1 MVSKTQLAFL
11 LLTCVVVTLLIQPAV
26 SQKDALRWGKRN
38 SDLSDE
44 YAAEIPQARRTQYDY
59 EDKYYGKR
67 IKWNNY

>member
-38 SDLSDE
+38 SDPSDE
-44 YAAEIPQARRTQYDY
+44 YAAETPQARRTQYDY
-59 EDKYYGKR
+59 EDMYYGKR